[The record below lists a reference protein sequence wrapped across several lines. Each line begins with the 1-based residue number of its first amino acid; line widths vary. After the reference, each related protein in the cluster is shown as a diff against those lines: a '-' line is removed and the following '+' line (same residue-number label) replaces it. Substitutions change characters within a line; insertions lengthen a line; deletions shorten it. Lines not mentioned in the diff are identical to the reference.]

1 MARRKKPEVKCYHC
15 DRDLQYELEAMRE
28 SVARTIGQYH
38 SMERSNIKLEGELD
52 RVRNLVE
59 DAFYEGYHWPD
70 EGKAE
75 WEDSDSFRKLGKV
88 QMIEAPDDRYDLKP
102 EDEE

>member
-59 DAFYEGYHWPD
+59 EAYEDGGEQGHPY
-70 EGKAE
+70 
-75 WEDSDSFRKLGKV
+75 WEDSEVFRKLGKV